1 MTKKRVG
8 SKRSRRMQEMLNSV
22 LVGRSFQCERMSGER
37 VKSVCDTDL
46 YVIRCRA
53 AGGVGYPPVVVAEG
67 GRWYVSTTAIR
78 KNAAGTRVLSK
89 FIRELAKI
97 SPVQYQEP
105 NELGVIA
112 THGITG
118 VALGLHKKRD
128 RVYDLGKHMDTIDHM
143 RFERQAKEYR

>member
-22 LVGRSFQCERMSGER
+22 LVGRSFRCEPMSGER
-37 VKSVCDTDL
+37 VKSECDTDL
-46 YVIRCRA
+46 YVIRVRHQKILDT
-53 AGGVGYPPVVVAEG
+53 PVVVAEG

>member
-22 LVGRSFQCERMSGER
+22 LVGRSFRCERMSGER
-37 VKSVCDTDL
+37 VKSECDTDL
-46 YVIRCRA
+46 YVIRVRHQKILDT
-53 AGGVGYPPVVVAEG
+53 PVVVAEG

>member
-22 LVGRSFQCERMSGER
+22 LVGRSFRCERMSGER

-46 YVIRCRA
+46 YVIRVRDQKILDT
-53 AGGVGYPPVVVAEG
+53 PVVVAEG

>member
-1 MTKKRVG
+1 MAKKRVG

-22 LVGRSFQCERMSGER
+22 LVGRSFRCERMSGER
-37 VKSVCDTDL
+37 VKSECDTDL
-46 YVIRCRA
+46 YVIRVRHQKILDT
-53 AGGVGYPPVVVAEG
+53 PVVVAEG

>member
-22 LVGRSFQCERMSGER
+22 LVGRSFRCERMSGER

-46 YVIRCRA
+46 YVIRVRHQKILDT
-53 AGGVGYPPVVVAEG
+53 PVVVAEG